1 MEFKKL
7 EIKEEGNWI
16 QRKLRNPHFRKTLIY
31 MAIGAVGGFVFY
43 YVSEGMSRDVMPMGD
58 IIQSIGVGA
67 FLGFFIT
74 NSPCARGRC

>member
-31 MAIGAVGGFVFY
+31 MAVGAVGGFIFY

-67 FLGFFIT
+67 FLGFFVT

>member
-16 QRKLRNPHFRKTLIY
+16 QRKQRNPHLRKTLIY

-43 YVSEGMSRDVMPMGD
+43 YVSEGMSRDVMPTGD